1 MQESDYNDEPRS
13 ETSEFSDSEENETLP
28 MRPKRKKEEEQE
40 KIEKLI
46 KMLEKANS
54 CAQVTKKSMDTL
66 KDDINQMKQEIEDLT
81 EENRYW
87 RETLY
92 LECNKAISMELKLS
106 QVENDYQMLRN
117 ENKYLSLRK
126 STRKPNS
133 QPIGKDAILKVSNL
147 SPRVTHEDL
156 SQMCGHIG
164 QLKRINLSHD
174 YAEPHPSANAEIVF
188 CNKEDGKRAIEVYQG
203 FCDGMGLKCTLED

>member
-66 KDDINQMKQEIEDLT
+66 KDDINQMKQEIDDLT

-133 QPIGKDAILKVSNL
+133 HPIGKDAILKVSNL

-156 SQMCGHIG
+156 SQMYGHIG
-164 QLKRINLSHD
+164 QLKRIILSHD

>member
-92 LECNKAISMELKLS
+92 LECNKAIRMELKLS

-133 QPIGKDAILKVSNL
+133 HPIGKDAILKVSNL

-156 SQMCGHIG
+156 SQMYGHIG
-164 QLKRINLSHD
+164 QLKRIILSHD

>member
-13 ETSEFSDSEENETLP
+13 ETSEFSDSEENERLP

-133 QPIGKDAILKVSNL
+133 HPIGKDAILKVSNL

-156 SQMCGHIG
+156 SQMYGHIG
-164 QLKRINLSHD
+164 QLKRIILSHD

>member
-1 MQESDYNDEPRS
+1 MQESEYNEEPRS
-13 ETSEFSDSEENETLP
+13 ETSELSDSEEQNESLP
-28 MRPKRKKEEEQE
+28 MRPKRKKEEDQE

-54 CAQVTKKSMDTL
+54 CAQVTKKSMDTF

-133 QPIGKDAILKVSNL
+133 QPSGNTILKVYNL

-156 SQMCGHIG
+156 SQMYGHIG
-164 QLKRINLSHD
+164 QLKRIVLSHD
-174 YAEPHPSANAEIVF
+174 YAEPHPSATADIVF
-188 CNKEDGKRAIEVYQG
+188 CNKDDAKRAIEVYQG

>member
-1 MQESDYNDEPRS
+1 
-13 ETSEFSDSEENETLP
+13 
-28 MRPKRKKEEEQE
+28 
-40 KIEKLI
+40 
-46 KMLEKANS
+46 MLEKANS

-133 QPIGKDAILKVSNL
+133 HPIGKDAILKVSNL

-156 SQMCGHIG
+156 SQMYGHIG
-164 QLKRINLSHD
+164 QLKRIILSHD